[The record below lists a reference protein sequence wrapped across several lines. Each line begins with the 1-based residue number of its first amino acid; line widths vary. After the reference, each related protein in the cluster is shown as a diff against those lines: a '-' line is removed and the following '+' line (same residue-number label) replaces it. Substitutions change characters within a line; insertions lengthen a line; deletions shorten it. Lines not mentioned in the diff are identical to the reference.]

1 MSGVI
6 ELEIDA
12 AKPLALL
19 NNGAKRMS
27 YAIVN
32 AVNATAKHVQTKMH
46 EDVRAK
52 FKIRNEAFM
61 FGTTARPGGAAGRI
75 TMFANVAAKRYQAL
89 VEVKAGSQASGR
101 RLLLPTFET
110 GGEKKP
116 RDGRQKFAVPLS
128 GSPARP
134 TFAGSVPK
142 DYTFA
147 GMKLEAYYKG
157 QRVTKK
163 SKNRR
168 KKGKDVGVGLL
179 GEFGVLSP
187 PDDNTATQ
195 WKGQNRTFLLPK
207 SKKLPLGGVLQRTGK
222 KRGDIRLVY
231 LFMKSATLDSR
242 LGYKALQQRE
252 APPYLKTA
260 LESEVNSALAY
271 NLTGLK
277 I

>member
-1 MSGVI
+1 MAGVI
-6 ELEIDA
+6 ELDIDA

-32 AVNATAKHVQTKMH
+32 AVNATAKHVQSKMH

-52 FKIRNEAFM
+52 FTVRNEKFL
-61 FGTTARPGGAAGRI
+61 FGTPQRPGGAAGRI
-75 TMFANVAAKRYQAL
+75 TMFANVGAKRYQAL
-89 VEVKAGSQASGR
+89 VEVLASSQASAR
-101 RLLLPTFET
+101 RFLLPTFET
-110 GGEKKP
+110 GGQKTP
-116 RDGRQKFAVPLS
+116 RAGKEKFAVPLT

-134 TFAGSVPK
+134 NSKSPVVK

-147 GMKLEAYYKG
+147 GMRLEASQNGVKL
-157 QRVTKK
+157 TKK
-163 SKNRR
+163 RGR
-168 KKGKDVGVGLL
+168 KGKVSGVGLL
-179 GEFGVLSP
+179 GEFGVTSL
-187 PDDNTATQ
+187 PDSNTATQ
-195 WKGQNRTFLLPK
+195 WKGKNRTFLLPK

-231 LFMKSATLDSR
+231 LFMKTAPLDNR

-260 LESEVNSALAY
+260 LEREVNATLAY
-271 NLTGLK
+271 NLTGVKL
-277 I
+277 